1 MQEVVVMAVRAA
13 VMEDPLPSSPF
24 MGRSLGYAHAGGD
37 AQRGEDGGQDGDGR
51 LDDVFPSFSH
61 EPRPVVFDE
70 PFFAAEA
77 CELAAVADVPS
88 GVVFRGR
95 WLRK

>member
-1 MQEVVVMAVRAA
+1 MAVRAA

-51 LDDVFPSFSH
+51 LDDVFPSFFVHGEVILKLVILNFPDRAGSL
-61 EPRPVVFDE
+61 VGFV
-70 PFFAAEA
+70 
-77 CELAAVADVPS
+77 
-88 GVVFRGR
+88 
-95 WLRK
+95 LR

>member
-51 LDDVFPSFSH
+51 LDDVFPSFFVHGEVILKLVILNFPDRAGSL
-61 EPRPVVFDE
+61 VGFV
-70 PFFAAEA
+70 
-77 CELAAVADVPS
+77 
-88 GVVFRGR
+88 
-95 WLRK
+95 LR

>member
-51 LDDVFPSFSH
+51 LDDVLQSFFVHGEVILNFEISYF
-61 EPRPVVFDE
+61 EFSR
-70 PFFAAEA
+70 
-77 CELAAVADVPS
+77 
-88 GVVFRGR
+88 
-95 WLRK
+95 

>member
-37 AQRGEDGGQDGDGR
+37 AQRGEDGGQDGDDG
-51 LDDVFPSFSH
+51 LNDVFPSFFVHGEVILNFEISYF
-61 EPRPVVFDE
+61 EFSR
-70 PFFAAEA
+70 
-77 CELAAVADVPS
+77 
-88 GVVFRGR
+88 
-95 WLRK
+95 

>member
-51 LDDVFPSFSH
+51 LDDVFPSFFVH
-61 EPRPVVFDE
+61 G
-70 PFFAAEA
+70 
-77 CELAAVADVPS
+77 
-88 GVVFRGR
+88 GVILNFEISYFEFSR
-95 WLRK
+95 

>member
-37 AQRGEDGGQDGDGR
+37 AQSGEDGGQDGDGR
-51 LDDVFPSFSH
+51 LDDVFPSFFVHGEVILDFEISYF
-61 EPRPVVFDE
+61 EFSR
-70 PFFAAEA
+70 
-77 CELAAVADVPS
+77 
-88 GVVFRGR
+88 
-95 WLRK
+95 